1 MTPPLLDRML
11 ERPISHRGLHDLRH
25 GIVENS
31 ISAALCAI
39 QSHYAIECDI
49 QKTSEGNYVVFHDDT
64 LNRLTAHTG
73 SIRQYTLKDLQKIPL
88 LTTQDTIPSLQL
100 FLKTIGGRT
109 PLFVELKSDFSD
121 RVGFSQ
127 EVARMLSQYQGPIAL
142 ESFDPRII
150 EYIRRHAKEL
160 ALSHIPLGII
170 AQANYCEKEWPMLSR
185 TLNESMTHF
194 LHFNETR
201 PDFIS
206 WRSTDLPH
214 AIPNL
219 FKSALRKP
227 VTSWTIRSKEAEL
240 NARKW
245 VDQIVFEG
253 YRPQK

>member
-1 MTPPLLDRML
+1 MSLPILDCML
-11 ERPISHRGLHDLRH
+11 DRPISHRGLHDIRH

-49 QKTSEGNYVVFHDDT
+49 QKTHEGNYVVFHDET
-64 LNRLTAHTG
+64 LDRLTAHTG
-73 SIRQYTLKDLQKIPL
+73 AISQYTLKDLQKIPL

-100 FLKTIGGRT
+100 FLTTVGGRV
-109 PLFVELKSDFSD
+109 PLFVELKSNFSD
-121 RVGFSQ
+121 SVEFCQ
-127 EVARMLSQYQGPIAL
+127 EISRMLSQYQGPIAL
-142 ESFDPRII
+142 KSFDPRMIA
-150 EYIRRHAKEL
+150 YIRRNAKEL
-160 ALSHIPLGII
+160 ALSHIPLGIV

-185 TLNESMTHF
+185 GLNESMKNF

-219 FKSALRKP
+219 FKTALRKP
-227 VTSWTIRSKEAEL
+227 VTSWTIRSTEAEQ
-240 NARKW
+240 NTRKW
-245 VDQIVFEG
+245 VNQIIFEG
-253 YRPQK
+253 YRPQN